1 MSTGDVPHARA
12 SSPLALPCFY
22 DRIFILLLKG
32 CEFLEKTI
40 KKERVLGLD
49 ILRTL
54 AIVFV
59 FITHAINIRGVLN
72 VEQLSFK
79 WTIYMIFRFLAMTC
93 VPLFLILTGYLNNKK
108 EISKK
113 YYKGI
118 IPLIFSYVVI
128 SIVEIIATAIYTKVP
143 INVPLSIIQILNFS
157 ANGYAWYFE
166 MYIGLFLLIP
176 FLNILYDNLPDKKY
190 KQILVGSLAFLTF
203 LPQVAITFK
212 ACDMWLDV
220 MPDYWQITYPLT
232 YFFIGKCIREFQP
245 KLKLSKR
252 ILLPI
257 LSLGF
262 TCLCCYIFS
271 TPDQYA
277 WFTFNKF
284 EALPTA
290 LTATFIFLAFYDFN
304 KKIPVA
310 QKIISEISICS
321 FEMYLI
327 SSITDKMLYLILDY
341 HMIIM
346 VLITIALT
354 YICAKLL
361 ILVRDFLLKSI
372 MK

>member
-1 MSTGDVPHARA
+1 M
-12 SSPLALPCFY
+12 
-22 DRIFILLLKG
+22 LL
-32 CEFLEKTI
+32 

-49 ILRTL
+49 ILRVL

-72 VEQLSFK
+72 VNQLSFK
-79 WTIYMIFRFLAMTC
+79 WTIYMIFRFLAMTS
-93 VPLFLILTGYLNNKK
+93 VPLFLLLTGYLNNKK

-128 SIVEIIATAIYTKVP
+128 SIVEIVATAFYTKISTGAP
-143 INVPLSIIQILNFS
+143 FSINIPLSIIQILNFT

-176 FLNILYDNLPDKKY
+176 FLNILYDNLKDKKM
-190 KQILVGSLAFLTF
+190 KQILIASLGFLTF
-203 LPQVAITFK
+203 LPQVVQTFQ
-212 ACDMWLDV
+212 ACDMWLNIT
-220 MPDYWQITYPLT
+220 PDYWQITYPLT
-232 YFFIGKCIREFQP
+232 YFFIGKYIHEFKP
-245 KLKLSKR
+245 NLKLWKR
-252 ILLPI
+252 FLYPMLT
-257 LSLGF
+257 LGF

-271 TPDQYA
+271 TPEQYA

-290 LTATFIFLAFYDFN
+290 LTATFIFLAFYDFD

-310 QKIISEISICS
+310 QEIISEISICS

-327 SSITDKMLYLILDY
+327 SSITDKMIYLTLDF
-341 HMIIM
+341 HMANMIF
-346 VLITIALT
+346 ITIALT
-354 YICAKLL
+354 YVSAKTL
-361 ILVRDFLLKSI
+361 ILIRNLMLKPI

>member
-1 MSTGDVPHARA
+1 M
-12 SSPLALPCFY
+12 
-22 DRIFILLLKG
+22 
-32 CEFLEKTI
+32 EKVA
-40 KKERVLGLD
+40 KKERVIGLD
-49 ILRTL
+49 ILRVL

-59 FITHAINIRGVLN
+59 FITHSINIRGVLN
-72 VEQLSFK
+72 VDQLSFK
-79 WTIYMIFRFLAMTC
+79 WTIYMIFRFLSMTC

-108 EISKK
+108 ELSKK

-128 SIVEIIATAIYTKVP
+128 SVLEIVATAIYTKVP
-143 INVPLSIIQILNFS
+143 INVPVSLIQILNFS

-176 FLNILYDNLPDKKY
+176 FLNILYDNLPDKKH
-190 KQILVGSLAFLTF
+190 KQILIGSLAFLTF
-203 LPQVAITFK
+203 LPQVAVTFK
-212 ACDMWLDV
+212 ACDMWLDIT
-220 MPDYWQITYPLT
+220 PDYWQITYPLT
-232 YFFIGKCIREFQP
+232 YFFIGKCIKEFQP

-252 ILLPI
+252 ILLPA
-257 LSLGF
+257 LSLSF

-271 TPDQYA
+271 TPEQYA

-290 LTATFIFLAFYDFN
+290 LTATFLFLAFYDFN
-304 KKIPVA
+304 KKLPVA

-321 FEMYLI
+321 FEMYLL
-327 SSITDKMLYLILDY
+327 SSITDKMLYLTLDY

-346 VLITIALT
+346 VLINIVLT
-354 YICAKLL
+354 YICAKSL
-361 ILVRDFLLKSI
+361 ILVRDFLLKPL